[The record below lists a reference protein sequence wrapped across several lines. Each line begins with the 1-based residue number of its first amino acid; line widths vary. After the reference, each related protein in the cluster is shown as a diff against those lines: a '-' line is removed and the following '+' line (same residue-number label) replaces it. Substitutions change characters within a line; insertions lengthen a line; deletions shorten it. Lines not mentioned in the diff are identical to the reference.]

1 VETRNKFRTYIL
13 EQFFIS
19 LCPFII
25 VQCKCQDMLKIKALI
40 FYHRKDNVLIINK
53 KSISILFL
61 CIFLPV
67 KLQGCT
73 KLRNEIETQRTK
85 RNETKYY
92 ETQRNILKWETKRN
106 EKKYT
111 KMRNETQR
119 NGIHYN
125 AKRKEMNTTKRNE
138 IY

>member
-1 VETRNKFRTYIL
+1 MSGHAENKSEFSFSFIERTYI
-13 EQFFIS
+13 
-19 LCPFII
+19 
-25 VQCKCQDMLKIKALI
+25 
-40 FYHRKDNVLIINK
+40 NVLIINK
-53 KSISILFL
+53 KSILILFL
-61 CIFLPV
+61 CILLPV

-73 KLRNEIETQRTK
+73 KLRNEIETKRKEILRNATK
-85 RNETKYY
+85 YTKMRNET
-92 ETQRNILKWETKRN
+92 
-106 EKKYT
+106 KYT